1 MESRKMKLES
11 GGLTADVR
19 LEGDTA
25 VIDGRSVA
33 FRVTRQNGEIVA
45 VETEGRIF
53 PVRVFREGRRAAQV
67 WCAGRGREVREASS
81 SARAREAGGD
91 LLAPM
96 PGLVRRVEVKEGA
109 PVTRGQVLMI
119 LEAMKMEHAI
129 RAPRDGVVSRVA
141 YEEGDLVEAGAP
153 LVEIS

>member
-1 MESRKMKLES
+1 MKLES
-11 GGLTADVR
+11 GGFTADIR

-25 VIDGRSVA
+25 VIYGRSAA

-45 VETEGRIF
+45 VETGGRIF
-53 PVRVFREGRRAAQV
+53 PVRVFREGRRAALV

-81 SARAREAGGD
+81 SARAREAAGD

-96 PGLVRRVEVKEGA
+96 PGLVRRVEVKAGA

-141 YEEGDLVEAGAP
+141 YGEGDLVEAGAP
-153 LVEIS
+153 LVEIT

>member
-1 MESRKMKLES
+1 MKLES
-11 GGLTADVR
+11 GGVTVDVR
-19 LEGDTA
+19 LDGDTA

-33 FRVTRQNGEIVA
+33 FRVTRQNGEIVEIEA
-45 VETEGRIF
+45 EGRIF
-53 PVRVFREGRRAAQV
+53 PVRVVREGRRAAQV
-67 WCAGRGREVREASS
+67 WCGGRGREVREASA

-96 PGLVRRVEVKEGA
+96 PGLVRRVGVKAGA

-129 RAPRDGVVSRVA
+129 RAPRDGVVSKVA
-141 YEEGDLVEAGAP
+141 YGEGDLVEAGAP
-153 LVEIS
+153 LVEIT

>member
-1 MESRKMKLES
+1 MKLES

-67 WCAGRGREVREASS
+67 WCAGRGREIREASS
-81 SARAREAGGD
+81 SRARESEGD

-109 PVTRGQVLMI
+109 SVTRGQVLMI

-141 YEEGDLVEAGAP
+141 YEEGDLVEAGAA
-153 LVEIS
+153 LIDIR